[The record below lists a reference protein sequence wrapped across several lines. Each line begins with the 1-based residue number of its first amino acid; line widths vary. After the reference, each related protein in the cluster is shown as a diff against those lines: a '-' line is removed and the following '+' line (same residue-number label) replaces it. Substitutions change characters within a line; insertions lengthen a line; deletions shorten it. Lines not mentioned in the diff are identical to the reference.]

1 MSVAKTISQETF
13 QNAIR
18 KLYLKEKITIELCV
32 SRQIWSVGKSGL
44 QEIVAFITQAGVLSS
59 NLYNDSFVINGAEI
73 RLQGLFSEKS
83 PNMIRIEIGVIYS
96 GADAAKY
103 KYVKLERRDWLR
115 HQGLVTAALLFLVS

>member
-103 KYVKLERRDWLR
+103 KYVKLERRD
-115 HQGLVTAALLFLVS
+115 